1 MTRILGLLVVVLALQ
16 GRALADEPL
25 RFTSLD
31 GVTELTA
38 HLYQPE
44 AQPPFP
50 ALVLLHG
57 CSGLGPGGGVAAIY
71 AAWTRVLVE
80 RGYAV
85 LLVDS
90 AGPRGFGETCARGPD
105 RSTMYRDRPK
115 DAYAALA
122 LLQASPVVR
131 PDRIGL
137 LGWSQGGA
145 VVLLSIV
152 RESIGR
158 PVPPPPH
165 DFRAAV
171 AFYPGVCD
179 EARQSAP
186 FTGVAPG
193 SWTTAVPLLVLQ
205 GEADNWTPAAPCK
218 AFIAA
223 AAARGAP
230 VAIHLYAGALHG
242 FDAPSLHRQPL
253 PRHRLANGVVPLV
266 GSDPAARAD
275 ALERVPAF
283 LDRWLK
289 D

>member
-1 MTRILGLLVVVLALQ
+1 MARILGLLVVVLAIQ

-38 HLYQPE
+38 QLYQPE

-57 CSGLGPGGGVAAIY
+57 CSGLGPGGGIPAIY

-90 AGPRGFGETCARGPD
+90 AGPRGFGETCGRGPE

-122 LLQASPVVR
+122 FLQASDFVR
-131 PDRIGL
+131 PDRVGL
-137 LGWSQGGA
+137 IGWSQGGA
-145 VVLLSIV
+145 AVLLSIV

-158 PVPPPPH
+158 PAPPPRH

-186 FTGVAPG
+186 FTRVKPG
-193 SWTTAVPLLVLQ
+193 TWTTEVPLLVLQ
-205 GEADNWTPAAPCK
+205 GEADNWTPAAACR

-223 AAARGAP
+223 AAERGAP

-242 FDAPSLHRQPL
+242 FDAPNLSRRALPLHRM
-253 PRHRLANGVVPLV
+253 ASGIVPSV